1 MKKKL
6 PLLFLGLLMF
16 AGAWAQQKTIT
27 GKVTGTEDGEA
38 VPGVTVTVQGTTIAT
53 QTDPEGMYEIT
64 AEEGQVLVFSF
75 LGMQTVER
83 TVGSP
88 GTIDV
93 SMLEDLQS
101 LEEVVVVG
109 YGTQTKANLTGAVST
124 VDVEK
129 TLGSRPITDV
139 ARGLQGTTPG
149 LSITTPT
156 GEIGTNPRIRLR
168 GVTGSL
174 NSGGAQPLIL
184 LDNVEIQNLLMVNP
198 ADIESITV
206 LKDAA
211 SASIYGTRAA
221 WGVILITTK
230 SGKKGAPNKITYSNN
245 FSIATPTTRPT
256 IASSVEGAEV
266 AFKALQRT
274 DPSRS
279 SFGVVGMFYDE
290 MAIQKMQEWNQQYG
304 GQDLGKEMVMGRD
317 FEFRDGRVYFYRP
330 WDADDMFLK
339 EWSPQNKHNITVSGG
354 GEKTSYHLG
363 LGYVGQS
370 GVLKPNP
377 DRFDRYNLTLGI
389 NSSITDWFEARAK
402 VIWSKTSLESPFQFT
417 SATYDPWYYL
427 YRWPRTYPY
436 GTYEGKSF
444 RSAVTEIE
452 QAKISPEEDNMS
464 RISVGGTLNIA
475 EGLTFDA
482 DYTYSS
488 TNTHLHQTGGSVTGY
503 NFWAGGGS
511 LNYGPYTSASY
522 DKVEYNSYWEEINT
536 VKAYATYN
544 KAVNDHSFK
553 ILAGTDVEVFKNW
566 SQSSERRELIDPDKG
581 EIDLATGDQFVGGAR
596 GHWATLGYFGRINYS
611 YKDKYLLE
619 LNGRYDGSSFFPTND
634 QWAFFPSMSA
644 GYIIS
649 NEPFM
654 KGVKPVLSFL
664 KIRGSWGTIGN
675 HDVGQYAFLPVMP
688 TASSDWLIGDTEM
701 ATIGNPRTV
710 SSVLTWETVT
720 KLDVGMDAAF
730 FNDKLGLTFDWYQRT
745 TSDMHS
751 AGVTLP
757 SSFGAAAPERN
768 FGEMQTT
775 GWELSINWNQ
785 TFKNGFYFSATGM
798 LSDFE
803 EKITKYA
810 NTTMSLP
817 NPIQGRNFTY
827 YEGMTLGEIWGY
839 ETDRFFSKDDFQQD
853 GSGNLLIDDNG
864 HYILKDGIPSQELY
878 EASWFFY
885 GPGDVKY
892 KDLDGDGQIDYGTNT
907 VDDPGDRKVIGNSTP
922 RYEYGLRLDAAWK
935 GFDLGVFIQGV
946 GRRDFWANGPIFVP
960 GYRPGEAWYQHQLDY
975 WTPENQDAYYPRPTD
990 QGQSNESR
998 NFLPQTKYMLDLSY
1012 LRMKNITL
1020 GYTLPKQIS
1029 DKLRLQNVRIYLS
1042 GENLF
1047 EFDNLDIPIDPEV
1060 DYTPAGLND
1069 SNTFG
1074 RVYPYRRNLS
1084 FGLQA
1089 TL

>member
-330 WDADDMFLK
+330 W
-339 EWSPQNKHNITVSGG
+339 EIG
-354 GEKTSYHLG
+354 
-363 LGYVGQS
+363 
-370 GVLKPNP
+370 
-377 DRFDRYNLTLGI
+377 
-389 NSSITDWFEARAK
+389 RAH
-402 VIWSKTSLESPFQFT
+402 V
-417 SATYDPWYYL
+417 
-427 YRWPRTYPY
+427 
-436 GTYEGKSF
+436 
-444 RSAVTEIE
+444 
-452 QAKISPEEDNMS
+452 
-464 RISVGGTLNIA
+464 
-475 EGLTFDA
+475 
-482 DYTYSS
+482 
-488 TNTHLHQTGGSVTGY
+488 
-503 NFWAGGGS
+503 
-511 LNYGPYTSASY
+511 
-522 DKVEYNSYWEEINT
+522 
-536 VKAYATYN
+536 
-544 KAVNDHSFK
+544 
-553 ILAGTDVEVFKNW
+553 
-566 SQSSERRELIDPDKG
+566 
-581 EIDLATGDQFVGGAR
+581 
-596 GHWATLGYFGRINYS
+596 
-611 YKDKYLLE
+611 
-619 LNGRYDGSSFFPTND
+619 
-634 QWAFFPSMSA
+634 
-644 GYIIS
+644 
-649 NEPFM
+649 
-654 KGVKPVLSFL
+654 
-664 KIRGSWGTIGN
+664 
-675 HDVGQYAFLPVMP
+675 
-688 TASSDWLIGDTEM
+688 
-701 ATIGNPRTV
+701 
-710 SSVLTWETVT
+710 
-720 KLDVGMDAAF
+720 
-730 FNDKLGLTFDWYQRT
+730 
-745 TSDMHS
+745 
-751 AGVTLP
+751 
-757 SSFGAAAPERN
+757 
-768 FGEMQTT
+768 
-775 GWELSINWNQ
+775 
-785 TFKNGFYFSATGM
+785 
-798 LSDFE
+798 
-803 EKITKYA
+803 
-810 NTTMSLP
+810 
-817 NPIQGRNFTY
+817 
-827 YEGMTLGEIWGY
+827 
-839 ETDRFFSKDDFQQD
+839 
-853 GSGNLLIDDNG
+853 
-864 HYILKDGIPSQELY
+864 
-878 EASWFFY
+878 
-885 GPGDVKY
+885 
-892 KDLDGDGQIDYGTNT
+892 
-907 VDDPGDRKVIGNSTP
+907 
-922 RYEYGLRLDAAWK
+922 
-935 GFDLGVFIQGV
+935 
-946 GRRDFWANGPIFVP
+946 
-960 GYRPGEAWYQHQLDY
+960 
-975 WTPENQDAYYPRPTD
+975 
-990 QGQSNESR
+990 
-998 NFLPQTKYMLDLSY
+998 
-1012 LRMKNITL
+1012 
-1020 GYTLPKQIS
+1020 
-1029 DKLRLQNVRIYLS
+1029 
-1042 GENLF
+1042 
-1047 EFDNLDIPIDPEV
+1047 
-1060 DYTPAGLND
+1060 
-1069 SNTFG
+1069 
-1074 RVYPYRRNLS
+1074 
-1084 FGLQA
+1084 
-1089 TL
+1089 